1 MNKTLKTVL
10 ILALFIV
17 VLGAIK
23 IFFFSNNA
31 DEQKKQAGGGKDKKI
46 QPVNIYVTKSETIE
60 NKITSAGTVISDME
74 AQLKPEIS
82 GRVVKISFSEGKA
95 VRKGQL
101 LVKLNDSDLQAQLR
115 KLKIQLKLLT
125 DKEQRTKKLLQI
137 NGVSQ
142 EEYDNVFSQL
152 ESLKA
157 DADLLQAQIDKTEI
171 RAPFDG
177 IVGLKSID
185 EGQYISPTIVVASIQ
200 KINPVKIDFSVPE
213 QYTSLISQ
221 NSTVTFTIKGNTEK
235 HHASIYAIEPK
246 IDPGTRSLLIRAKCE
261 NSKGKIFPGSFA
273 EVELNMQN
281 TENALL
287 IPSEALIP
295 ILKGQKVFV
304 YKNGVAKEVKV
315 KSGIRTADRI
325 QIVEG
330 ISAGDTVITTGIMQI
345 KDGSAVKIIKK
356 K

>member
-1 MNKTLKTVL
+1 MNKTLRNSLVITL
-10 ILALFIV
+10 SIA
-17 VLGAIK
+17 VLGIIK
-23 IFFFSNNA
+23 IFFLSGSA
-31 DEQKKQAGGGKDKKI
+31 DEQKKQGSGGKDKKV
-46 QPVNIYVTKSETIE
+46 QPVTIYVVNSETLE
-60 NKITSAGTVISDME
+60 NKITSAGTIISDME

-82 GRVVKISFSEGKA
+82 GRVIKISFSEGKS

-101 LVKLNDSDLQAQLR
+101 LVKLNDADLQAQLR
-115 KLKIQLKLLT
+115 KLKIQLKLIA
-125 DKEQRTKKLLQI
+125 DKELRTKKLLSI

-177 IVGLKSID
+177 IVGLKSVD
-185 EGQYISPTIVVASIQ
+185 EGQYISPTNVVASIQ

-213 QYTSLISQ
+213 QYSSLINQ
-221 NSTVTFTIKGNTEK
+221 NSTVVFKIKGNTEK
-235 HHASIYAIEPK
+235 YSAKIFAIEPK
-246 IDPGTRSLLIRAKCE
+246 IDPSTRSLLIRAKCD

-273 EVELNMQN
+273 EVELNMQK

-295 ILKGQKVFV
+295 ILKGQKVFLF
-304 YKNGVAKEVKV
+304 KSGKAKEVKV
-315 KSGIRTADRI
+315 KSGIRTTDRI

-330 ISAGDTVITTGIMQI
+330 IVAGDTVITTGIMQI
-345 KDGSAVKIIKK
+345 SDGSTVKISKK